1 MTSRE
6 RVLQAIRHK
15 QTDVL
20 PGTLYLDERLKNLS
34 GLDYPN
40 DTVRILW
47 EIESEPLPDGGFRDP
62 FGVRWERNAAS
73 ACFVAP
79 PLREPDA
86 KQIPRLSLLPEG
98 EINRI
103 RSIRAANPDRFI
115 YYQFTMTFGERL
127 WALRGLEQYLADLV
141 EYPDFIHQAL
151 DVLLEMH
158 MGAIDVLVTLPI
170 DGITFG
176 DDFGTQ
182 RGLMISPAL
191 FRTFFRDRLA
201 ILYRRVH
208 AAGLVVGAHS
218 CGDNTAI
225 MRDYI
230 EIGLQVFHPLQ
241 PECMDITTIKREYG
255 RDLTFRG
262 GIGVQGSVVHGT
274 PDQVRREVLTAAK
287 ILSAAGGYLLEP
299 CKPLPPETPIENAV
313 AFVEA
318 MKQARNYNFER

>member
-6 RVLQAIRHK
+6 RVLKAIQHR

-20 PGTLYLDERLKNLS
+20 PGTLYLDERLKKMS

-201 ILYRRVH
+201 VLYQRVH
-208 AAGLVVGAHS
+208 TAGLVVGAHS

-225 MRDYI
+225 MRDYV

-241 PECMDITTIKREYG
+241 PECMDIAAIKREYG

-262 GIGVQGSVVHGT
+262 GIGVQGGVVHGT
-274 PDQVRREVLTAAK
+274 PDQVRREVLSAAE
-287 ILSAAGGYLLEP
+287 ILSAGGGYLLEP

>member
-287 ILSAAGGYLLEP
+287 ILSAAGGYLL
-299 CKPLPPETPIENAV
+299 
-313 AFVEA
+313 
-318 MKQARNYNFER
+318 